1 MKIFR
6 NFIIG
11 LILITGGGALG
22 WQATLQGWL
31 DESGFA
37 GFSQTT
43 APEETGVKNDVNLSL
58 LWTVWD
64 ILDKD
69 YLRETALDTQT
80 MVYGAVRGVVDSLG
94 DPYTIFMDPEET
106 EQFSQSLEGQ
116 LEGIGA
122 ELTVED
128 NILKIVT
135 PLRNSP
141 AEKAGLQPGDIIYQI
156 DGEFSMDLS
165 FFEAVMKIRGEVG
178 TPVTLS
184 IIRGESEEPFDVTM
198 IRAEIDID
206 SVTKEVLDDGI
217 VYLSVNQFSDT
228 TSDEFGTAIADL
240 ILNEP
245 KGLII
250 DLRYNGGGY
259 LDIAVE
265 MLSYLLD
272 TDLPAVEIHE
282 RDAVNNETLVTNGG
296 QKLLDVPLVV
306 LVNEGSA
313 SASEIVAGAIQDHER
328 GIVMGTQTFGKG
340 TVQEVEFLEDGS
352 SVRLT
357 IAEWFTPDG
366 RAIQDV
372 GLTPDIIV
380 ELYEDDLKNEY
391 DRQLEEA
398 KRYLEE
404 L

>member
-1 MKIFR
+1 MKSFQH
-6 NFIIG
+6 FVIG
-11 LILITGGGALG
+11 LVLIAGGGVIG
-22 WQATLQGWL
+22 WQATLHGWI
-31 DESGFA
+31 DDGGSGIVVD
-37 GFSQTT
+37 
-43 APEETGVKNDVNLSL
+43 APLKEKVDLGLM
-58 LWTVWD
+58 WTVWG
-64 ILDKD
+64 ILEKD
-69 YLRETALDTQT
+69 YLHEDSLVVDQ
-80 MVYGAVRGVVDSLG
+80 MIYGAVRGMVDSLD
-94 DPYTIFMDPEET
+94 DPYTVFMDPDET

-128 NILKIVT
+128 SVLKIVT
-135 PLRNSP
+135 PLKNSP
-141 AEKAGLQPGDIIYQI
+141 AEKAGLLPGDIIYQI
-156 DGEFSMDLS
+156 DEEFAMDMS
-165 FFEAVMKIRGEVG
+165 FFEAIMNIRGEAG

-184 IIRGESEEPFDVTM
+184 IIREEVEEPFDVTI

-206 SVTKEVLDDGI
+206 SVTKEVYDDGI

-228 TSDEFGTAIADL
+228 TSDEFGAAISDL
-240 ILNEP
+240 ILDEP
-245 KGLII
+245 TGLII

-265 MLSYLLD
+265 MLSYLLE
-272 TDLPAVEIHE
+272 TGLPAVSIHE
-282 RDAVNNETLVTNGG
+282 REESNTEVLMTNGG
-296 QKLLDVPLVV
+296 QKLLDTPLVV

-357 IAEWFTPDG
+357 IAAWYTPLG
-366 RAIQDV
+366 RAIQDI
-372 GLTPDIIV
+372 GLAPDIIV
-380 ELYEDDLKNEY
+380 EVYDDDLTQGY

>member
-37 GFSQTT
+37 GFSQP
-43 APEETGVKNDVNLSL
+43 AVPEETGVKDDVNLGL

-69 YLRETALDTQT
+69 YLRETSLDTQT
-80 MVYGAVRGVVDSLG
+80 MVYGAVRGVVESLG
-94 DPYTIFMDPEET
+94 DPYTVFMDPEET

-122 ELTVED
+122 ELTVEE

-135 PLRNSP
+135 PLKNSP

-156 DGEFSMDLS
+156 DGEFAMDLS

-228 TSDEFGTAIADL
+228 TSDEFGKAIADL

-272 TDLPAVEIHE
+272 TGLPAVEIHE
-282 RDAVNNETLVTNGG
+282 KDAVNNEVLVTNGG

-380 ELYEDDLKNEY
+380 ELYEDDLKNQY